1 MTVHFGHTELDA
13 GSEAP
18 RLRIVLSEGPLEL
31 RWSHCSLTADFV
43 ADLFAG
49 LAARAQIDADGA
61 RHTIGYLANELLE
74 NAVKFRAPGDIVVE
88 AALDGAEFT
97 LVISNY
103 ATAEMANGL
112 KGLIE
117 EITSRDP
124 SDLLIERMERNAE
137 DPDSTGSGL
146 GLLTLVNDYGVRLG
160 WTIEPQATGAS
171 VHIRTIAN
179 VTLS

>member
-1 MTVHFGHTELDA
+1 MTAHFGHTELDA

-31 RWSHCSLTADFV
+31 RWTHCSLTADFI

-49 LAARAQIDADGA
+49 LAPRAEIDEAGA

-97 LVISNY
+97 SS
-103 ATAEMANGL
+103 
-112 KGLIE
+112 
-117 EITSRDP
+117 SRTMRRP
-124 SDLLIERMERNAE
+124 RWR
-137 DPDSTGSGL
+137 TGSRG
-146 GLLTLVNDYGVRLG
+146 
-160 WTIEPQATGAS
+160 
-171 VHIRTIAN
+171 
-179 VTLS
+179 